1 MFPCAYLFPLCPNSS
16 WWHGIYTLQ
25 KPRWESNLK
34 DCLSSLLD
42 WDESVCHVWHGHS
55 DRAQHFPPRLYPELL
70 KYYVSHF
77 YRAQRLTCVV
87 NQCVCVCVCVRAH
100 TSDCVCTCMHV
111 RAQSCPILCNPMD
124 CSPLGSSV
132 HGIFQAKILEQVAK
146 RPSRGSSWP
155 RDRTSVSWISCTG
168 RQILFLCV
176 SLGISQ
182 LLRLYR
188 LWYIFIVHIYY
199 IYIYIMFTS
208 P

>member
-1 MFPCAYLFPLCPNSS
+1 MSCVAWSFWPCTAFSTQALSRAFKVLCFWFLQSTKAYLC
-16 WWHGIYTLQ
+16 GQ
-25 KPRWESNLK
+25 
-34 DCLSSLLD
+34 
-42 WDESVCHVWHGHS
+42 SV
-55 DRAQHFPPRLYPELL
+55 
-70 KYYVSHF
+70 
-77 YRAQRLTCVV
+77 
-87 NQCVCVCVCVRAH
+87 CVCVCVCVCAH